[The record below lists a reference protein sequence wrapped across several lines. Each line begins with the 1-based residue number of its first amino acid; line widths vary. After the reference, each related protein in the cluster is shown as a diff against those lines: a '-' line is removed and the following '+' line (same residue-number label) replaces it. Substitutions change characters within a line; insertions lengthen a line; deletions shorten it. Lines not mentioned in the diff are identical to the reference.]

1 MTQQGTFANEN
12 MIFVISLQQNPSGG
26 NDNNKDN
33 AGPIAGVIIAI
44 IVVVAAIITIPIV
57 VTQKKLKGKKRTDR
71 GVVVMQP
78 NANVGEK
85 NLVNVGK

>member
-1 MTQQGTFANEN
+1 MVFGNNNATITIYLN
-12 MIFVISLQQNPSGG
+12 QNTNSSGG
-26 NDNNKDN
+26 NDNNKNN

-44 IVVVAAIITIPIV
+44 VVVVAAIITIPIV
-57 VTQKKLKGKKRTDR
+57 ITQKKLKGKKRTDR